1 MDESRTAT
9 VLEPLNDNQFTN
21 RNYSDGDFEIQ
32 GAEAKFR
39 FREFFRNFRQGQ
51 IYVYRDALVRQW
63 NRKEYYVD
71 VDLAHVNEYDDVLYN
86 NLQSKPDTFLPF
98 FEKGAKEALKMFL
111 VNRDNTA
118 NELPD
123 FQVVLRSSQIA
134 HSLRNL
140 NADLVNKL
148 VKVRTYSKVIHLR
161 SL

>member
-9 VLEPLNDNQFTN
+9 VLEPLNDNQFTSS
-21 RNYSDGDFEIQ
+21 NYRDGDFEIQ

-63 NRKEYYVD
+63 NRTEYYVD

-148 VKVRTYSKVIHLR
+148 VKVRTYSKVVH
-161 SL
+161 